1 MTACMRARK
10 APWNVGFWHIGPQVN
25 AAQCPELAEADVGD
39 RCAHRIEPDCRA
51 ERGSQAACSIVKA

>member
-1 MTACMRARK
+1 MERRLFGTSR
-10 APWNVGFWHIGPQVN
+10 PQVN

-39 RCAHRIEPDCRA
+39 RCARRIERDRRA